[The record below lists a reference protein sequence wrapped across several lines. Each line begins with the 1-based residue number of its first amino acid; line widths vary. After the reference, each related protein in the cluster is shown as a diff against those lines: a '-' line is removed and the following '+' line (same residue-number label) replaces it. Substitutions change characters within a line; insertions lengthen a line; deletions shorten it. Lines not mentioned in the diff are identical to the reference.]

1 MDTATGN
8 SPPVPAAGRKTIP
21 YETSRSDTLQAIA
34 LKFNMPVS
42 EVMRLN
48 NLRSSSIFPGQQ
60 LVVYE
65 PLARRSEPAR
75 PSASQPIQVPTND
88 VGANNSPP
96 NSAST
101 ASPPAADLPRRFISP
116 GSDTDLSITPS
127 PSPYAGGEVPIRAR
141 VPFKSGISRHH
152 QAKSLPLLS
161 RLRHE
166 RDRKYA
172 FETVAGDD
180 LLATM
185 PHSHITG
192 APHSAGGSRSS
203 DKGPFSTSPP
213 SGRRTSSSGSMMG
226 GGVGGSGGSSFATFL
241 PDEYRLTERDVL
253 KEHVRYFISE
263 QKNMLGELTVTP
275 AKVIFEP
282 ELDDPM
288 TRELGLIR
296 SHFQCDMA
304 NVIDVHI
311 LDAAE
316 VVAAWR
322 SKLTRVD
329 GDFALPGSPPS
340 SSSPASLD
348 SDAYERALDFS
359 GVDAGTLSDTRPRFI
374 QLAVMAS
381 SSGDSSNKNV
391 DTGRIVYFLIN
402 RVAAEVFNRKLHEW
416 MHSART
422 TAKEQHDEKQLLKRS
437 GSISTPLSPKEQP
450 LQRRSSV
457 SSLSASA
464 KQQTSG
470 AQHNAAAASA
480 RPTRVSLDGSAIP
493 IPHSKGSSGETDRE
507 LSTSAPATN
516 WGKYDDAA
524 DTALHRHNSAAAA
537 SGHRRQPSSTAFIGP
552 TLKDISVILQT
563 PEIQRKLA
571 SILPTRYRNCEWQ
584 LLYSTARHGVSLNTF
599 YMKTRNRG
607 PSVMI
612 VEDTEGYVFGGFVSE
627 SWEPRKGFYG
637 TGESLLFS
645 LFPAF
650 NVYPWSG
657 LNDYFMFAR
666 EDQLAIGGG
675 GGKFGLWLDSEFLQ
689 GASAPCDTFL
699 NSCLASQEYFQCS
712 VMECWGFEPDS

>member
-1 MDTATGN
+1 LF
-8 SPPVPAAGRKTIP
+8 AA
-21 YETSRSDTLQAIA
+21 A
-34 LKFNMPVS
+34 
-42 EVMRLN
+42 
-48 NLRSSSIFPGQQ
+48 
-60 LVVYE
+60 
-65 PLARRSEPAR
+65 
-75 PSASQPIQVPTND
+75 
-88 VGANNSPP
+88 
-96 NSAST
+96 
-101 ASPPAADLPRRFISP
+101 
-116 GSDTDLSITPS
+116 
-127 PSPYAGGEVPIRAR
+127 
-141 VPFKSGISRHH
+141 
-152 QAKSLPLLS
+152 
-161 RLRHE
+161 
-166 RDRKYA
+166 
-172 FETVAGDD
+172 VAGDD
-180 LLATM
+180 SLATV
-185 PHSHITG
+185 PHPFISGASHAGNEALSASPQTG
-192 APHSAGGSRSS
+192 RRS
-203 DKGPFSTSPP
+203 GSTS
-213 SGRRTSSSGSMMG
+213 GA
-226 GGVGGSGGSSFATFL
+226 SGGSSFASFL

-296 SHFQCDMA
+296 SHFQCDMT

-340 SSSPASLD
+340 TSPSSAMLD
-348 SDAYERALDFS
+348 DANAYERALDFS

-381 SSGDSSNKNV
+381 STGDPKNV

-422 TAKEQHDEKQLLKRS
+422 TAKEQHDEKQNLKRS
-437 GSISTPLSPKEQP
+437 GSISTPMSPKDQP

-457 SSLSASA
+457 NSLSVSA
-464 KQQTSG
+464 KQAGSQAS
-470 AQHNAAAASA
+470 HNASAAV
-480 RPTRVSLDGSAIP
+480 RPSRVSLDGSAIP
-493 IPHSKGSSGETDRE
+493 IPHSKSTSESDRE

-516 WGKYDDAA
+516 WGKYDAA
-524 DTALHRHNSAAAA
+524 SDTAMHRHNSTSGAP
-537 SGHRRQPSSTAFIGP
+537 GHRRQPSASTFIGP

-627 SWEPRKGFYG
+627 SWEPKKGFCG

-712 VMECWGFEPDS
+712 VMECWGFEADS